1 MRTFLQNLLNLYATL
16 SHHSQGKMEVNIFLQ
31 RYVVPLIRF
40 TDVQPTC
47 LQLLW
52 SSILTRLE
60 LPASWCGDWQ
70 EMDCVSILLVLARLT
85 FALGSLPI
93 LCWYCNYVSLEIKR
107 KPPLGTA
114 WTTMRTA
121 ATLRSTL
128 PEKRFQIST
137 LWRCTTIFQ
146 N

>member
-52 SSILTRLE
+52 SSILTRLK

-70 EMDCVSILLVLARLT
+70 EMDRVSILFALARLT

-93 LCWYCNYVSLEIKR
+93 LCWYCNYVCLQIKR

-121 ATLRSTL
+121 ATLHSTL